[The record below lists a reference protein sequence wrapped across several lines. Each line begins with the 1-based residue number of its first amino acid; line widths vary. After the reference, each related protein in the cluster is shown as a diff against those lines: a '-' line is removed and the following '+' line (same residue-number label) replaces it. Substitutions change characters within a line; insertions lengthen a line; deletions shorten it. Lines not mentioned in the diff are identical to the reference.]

1 MYTKNIENS
10 FFVIFSA
17 TWLIRY
23 VEKLHRIFTS
33 SKPRLT
39 GVNFPPWNKNWH
51 ENQTKTSSIHTR
63 SKFHKH
69 NLLSHWWWK
78 FAQAQ
83 NCSNCKQLTE
93 SEWSITWGEICNPN
107 GQDKSTSTKIPE
119 ANEEWIFHRSK
130 HWQFAETQNSNNRLN
145 INQNRMVHHG
155 VKNLQSKWARHIE
168 RAPKLL
174 QQTRSE
180 FSITI

>member
-1 MYTKNIENS
+1 MHCDYDN
-10 FFVIFSA
+10 A
-17 TWLIRY
+17 
-23 VEKLHRIFTS
+23 
-33 SKPRLT
+33 
-39 GVNFPPWNKNWH
+39 
-51 ENQTKTSSIHTR
+51 NQTKTSSINTR

-93 SEWSITWGEICNPN
+93 REWSITWGGNMQSEWARQI
-107 GQDKSTSTKIPE
+107 
-119 ANEEWIFHRSK
+119 NEHKNSRSKRGVNFPSRSK

-145 INQNRMVHHG
+145 INRNRMVHHG

-174 QQTRSE
+174 QQTWRE
-180 FSITI
+180 FSITIKALKICTNPKF